1 MKTNI
6 LLAMTA
12 GALALGGIANAQSK
26 NIVDTAVDSRQ
37 FPTLVRLVME
47 ADLVQTLSTGG
58 PFTVFAPTEAAF
70 ASVPDRTLNF
80 LIENPEALKNVL
92 LYHVVPGRFTASQVM
107 QAGRIDAAPTALDG
121 ATLDI
126 RVVGRNV
133 RVGNAT
139 VVSTDV
145 MASNGV
151 IHVIDRVLIPN
162 ARYLRATPRTTA
174 SQSRGYASSEA
185 PTIVGVAVDSGKFPT
200 LVKLVQAAGL
210 VDVLNGDG
218 PFTVFAPTEEAFA
231 AVPDEV
237 LNALLEDAELLT
249 SVLLYH
255 VVPGKVMAEQ
265 VVTMNGQNA
274 ATALTDKTL
283 RIRIDGDRV
292 YVGDARVI
300 QTDISARNGVIHV
313 IDKVLIP

>member
-1 MKTNI
+1 
-6 LLAMTA
+6 MTA
-12 GALALGGIANAQSK
+12 GAIALGGIADAQSK
-26 NIVDTAVDSRQ
+26 NLVDTAVDSRQ

-47 ADLVQTLSTGG
+47 ADLVQTLSVDG
-58 PFTVFAPTEAAF
+58 PFTVFAPTEEAF
-70 ASVPDRTLNF
+70 AALPDSTLNY
-80 LIENPEALKNVL
+80 LLENPEALKNVL
-92 LYHVVPGRFTASQVM
+92 LYHVVPGKFTASQVM
-107 QAGRIDAAPTALDG
+107 SAGRIDGAPTALEG

-139 VVSTDV
+139 VVATDV

-162 ARYLRATPRTTA
+162 ARYLRATPRAAA
-174 SQSRGYASSEA
+174 SQSRGYANAEA
-185 PTIVGVAVDSGKFPT
+185 PTIVGVALDSGKFPT

-231 AVPDEV
+231 AVPDDV
-237 LNALLEDAELLT
+237 LNALMEDKELLT

-255 VVPGKVMAEQ
+255 VVPGKVMANQ
-265 VVTMNGQNA
+265 VVNMNGQNA
-274 ATALTDKTL
+274 GTALEGKSL
-283 RIRIDGDRV
+283 RIRIEGDRV
-292 YVGDARVI
+292 YVGDAQVI